1 MKGNNTN
8 IELTLFF
15 VFRYTYHAQWQNQLF
30 NCRRQRRGQLEN
42 ITKFGFFIETTWA
55 NSYRNF
61 TIICTWPGA
70 DLRVNQEKHLLPVL
84 QQIERIDSLSVLV
97 NGAEKVVKIQ
107 L

>member
-1 MKGNNTN
+1 MRNDKINCAIAGDKGRDNWTN
-8 IELTLFF
+8 
-15 VFRYTYHAQWQNQLF
+15 V
-30 NCRRQRRGQLEN
+30 
-42 ITKFGFFIETTWA
+42 TKFGFFIETTCA

-70 DLRVNQEKHLLPVL
+70 DLRVEQEMYLLSVL

-107 L
+107 W